1 MIPYD
6 GAKVMAAHKKRMAA
20 ARKRLSARTIRNWRL
35 DNPKMHG
42 HAWKT
47 VFNFAIRYKEIKSK

>member
-1 MIPYD
+1 
-6 GAKVMAAHKKRMAA
+6 MAAHKKRMAA